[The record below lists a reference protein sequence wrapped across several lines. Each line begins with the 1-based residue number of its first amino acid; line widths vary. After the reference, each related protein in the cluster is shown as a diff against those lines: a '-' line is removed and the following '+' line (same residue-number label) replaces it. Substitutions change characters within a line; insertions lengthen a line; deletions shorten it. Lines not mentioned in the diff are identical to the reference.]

1 MSMQKVSVLVPPP
14 RPVPRGVVL
23 AEAVVD
29 GLFDAAAWLRSRRAA
44 WLESVRARRAVDRVA
59 RRDARDRAE
68 LLALARHYESSQP
81 EFAKDL
87 LAAANVD
94 PDR

>member
-1 MSMQKVSVLVPPP
+1 MAMQEISVLVPPLP
-14 RPVPRGVVL
+14 RVPRGALLVG
-23 AEAVVD
+23 AVVD
-29 GLFDAAAWLRSRRAA
+29 GWIGAKAWLGARLAARR
-44 WLESVRARRAVDRVA
+44 ESVRARRAVARAA

-68 LLALARHYESSQP
+68 LLALARCYEASQP

-94 PDR
+94 RTG